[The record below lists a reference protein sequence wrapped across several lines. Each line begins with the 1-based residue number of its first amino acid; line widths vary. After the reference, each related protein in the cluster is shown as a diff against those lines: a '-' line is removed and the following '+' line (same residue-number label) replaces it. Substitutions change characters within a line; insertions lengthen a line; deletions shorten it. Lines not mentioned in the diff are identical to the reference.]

1 MYLVTGGAGFI
12 GSNIVEALVH
22 KGERVRILDDFST
35 GDIANLT
42 PVKDR
47 VEILEGDLRDMP
59 TVRRA
64 VDGVTYILHQ
74 AALRSVPRSVDD
86 PLSTDAVNTH
96 GTLQLLVA
104 ARDAQTV
111 KRLVYASS
119 SSVYGDST
127 VLPKVEDQTPGPISP
142 YAVAKLAAEHYC
154 RTFSRLYGLE
164 TVSLRY
170 FNVFGPRQS
179 PESKYAAVV
188 PLFMRAALNDE
199 PIIVHG
205 DGEQSR
211 DFTYIDN
218 VVQANLLSCT
228 AAGVGGEVFNIACNS
243 RHSVLD
249 IARTVEKLLGRKV
262 KIEHTP
268 PRAGDVRHT
277 QASIAKA
284 ERLLQYHPTVAFDDG
299 MRRTF
304 DYVRAQHRG
313 TTRSQAAVS

>member
-12 GSNIVEALVH
+12 GSNIVHALVAR
-22 KGERVRILDDFST
+22 GEAVRVLDNFST
-35 GDIANLT
+35 GSWANLAE
-42 PVKDR
+42 VRDR
-47 VEILEGDLRDMP
+47 IEVIEGDVRDP
-59 TVRRA
+59 SVLQRA
-64 VDGVTYILHQ
+64 LAGVEYVSHQ

-104 ARDAQTV
+104 ARAAGTV
-111 KRLVYASS
+111 KRVVYASS
-119 SSVYGDST
+119 SSVYGDSPA
-127 VLPKVEDQTPGPISP
+127 LPKEEDQTPAPISP
-142 YAVAKLAAEHYC
+142 YAVSKLAGEYYC
-154 RTFSRLYGLE
+154 RTFTRLYGLE

-188 PLFMRAALNDE
+188 PLFIRAALRGE
-199 PIIVHG
+199 PLVVHG

-218 VVQANLLSCT
+218 VVQANLLACT
-228 AAGVGGEVFNIACNS
+228 QPNVGGEVFNVACNE
-243 RHSVLD
+243 RHSVLE
-249 IARTVEKLLGRKV
+249 IAHTVARLVGKPIE
-262 KIEHTP
+262 IEHTP

-284 ERLLQYHPTVAFDDG
+284 QRLLGYQPAVGFEEG
-299 MRRTF
+299 MRRT
-304 DYVRAQHRG
+304 VAWLRQQLG
-313 TTRSQAAVS
+313 M

>member
-12 GSNIVEALVH
+12 GSSIVEALVRR
-22 KGERVRILDDFST
+22 GERVRVLDDFST
-35 GDIANLT
+35 GSRANLAT
-42 PVKDR
+42 VAKD
-47 VEILEGDLRDMP
+47 VEVIEGDLRDGAI
-59 TVRRA
+59 VRRA
-64 VDGVTYILHQ
+64 VAGATYILHQ

-96 GTLQLLVA
+96 GTLQVLVA
-104 ARDAQTV
+104 ARDAKSV
-111 KRLVYASS
+111 RRVVYASS
-119 SSVYGDST
+119 SSVYGDSPA
-127 VLPKVEDQTPGPISP
+127 LPKVEDQTPAPISP

-154 RTFSRLYGLE
+154 RTFTHLYGLQ

-170 FNVFGPRQS
+170 FNVFGPNQS

-188 PLFMRAALNDE
+188 PLFMRAALQNQ

-228 AAGVGGEVFNIACNS
+228 AQGVGGEVFNIACNS
-243 RHSVLD
+243 RHSVLE
-249 IARTVEKLLGRKV
+249 IAHTIEKFLGRKV
-262 KIEHTP
+262 TIEHTP
-268 PRAGDVRHT
+268 PRSGDVRHT

-284 ERLLQYHPTVAFDDG
+284 ERLLNFHPTIGFEEG
-299 MRRTF
+299 MRLTF
-304 DYVRAQHRG
+304 EHL
-313 TTRSQAAVS
+313 RSQFGNAPAAAASR